1 MCGSEHKVMPA
12 TSSSV
17 KAISDLPIEDNINII
32 PPIPVTQ
39 SDQLLSP
46 FDAQYMQFYWCTS
59 GMWFDLMHDCMTES
73 NHPLAVCAA
82 HRFGMHISSKAVR
95 AAILFYSTFRKEGV
109 QASCVGLEY
118 LGQFY
123 QNAQNAIERNSY
135 IELVYACYAMCLYE
149 MAAKRRFSEEFEK
162 HANGFLI
169 SYQSLMETAEPLSY
183 EEHQFLSHAHYL
195 ISHAIQITRSQWHIE
210 NNWFD
215 FAQICLRRL
224 ETAAFRLLSS
234 SKTVNAA
241 DGDTSK
247 WIPKSHWLFEAEEC
261 VQCLCSLFE
270 SFAKDAFMIGALIQS
285 YLSQL
290 FRLITT
296 PPTLESGTSSNV
308 YVLKDGKSTVTGD
321 KFTRQLL
328 CLYYVFELQSQI
340 LVPQWSEAQVD
351 AIVQTSL
358 AICRLF
364 PPPHESAFPG
374 SEIRFI
380 INRGVFLA
388 GVAAVQGSNI
398 GGIF

>member
-17 KAISDLPIEDNINII
+17 KAISNLSIECNVNII
-32 PPIPVTQ
+32 PPIPVTP
-39 SDQLLSP
+39 SDQLLSR

-59 GMWFDLMHDCMTES
+59 GIWFDLMNDSVTDS

-95 AAILFYSTFRKEGV
+95 AAILRYSTFRKEGV
-109 QASCVGLEY
+109 QESCVGMEY
-118 LGQFY
+118 LGQFCES
-123 QNAQNAIERNSY
+123 AQDAIERNSY

-149 MAAKRRFSEEFEK
+149 MSTKRRFSEEFEK

-169 SYQSLMETAEPLSY
+169 SYQNLMKTAEPLSY
-183 EEHQFLSHAHYL
+183 EEHQFLGYAHYL
-195 ISHAIQITRSQWHIE
+195 MSHAIKITRSQWHIE

-215 FAQICLRRL
+215 FAQICVQRL
-224 ETAAFRLLSS
+224 ETAALRLLNS
-234 SKTVNAA
+234 SKTINDA
-241 DGDTSK
+241 DVDTSE

-261 VQCLCSLFE
+261 VKCLCSLFE
-270 SFAKDAFMIGALIQS
+270 SLAKDAFVIGALIQS
-285 YLSQL
+285 YLTEL

-364 PPPHESAFPG
+364 PPPHESALPG

-380 INRGVFLA
+380 INRGVFFA
-388 GVAAVQGSNI
+388 GVAAVEGRNI